1 MSSNKADLSA
11 VIRTPDRAEYP
22 RLFSPSTPALLAEI
36 RQMNRFLDGV
46 HQVNV
51 QPLATDSPTVQLDEV
66 ISLSDLS
73 ISSEEDDDIV
83 FVPNVI
89 DLCSTES
96 ENSAE
101 NSEIEHQVMCP
112 ICIAPMTVPV
122 CTKCGHVFCE
132 ACINRAVDTSKKCP
146 LCKANILKK
155 QLRRIFW

>member
-1 MSSNKADLSA
+1 MSSNKDNLSA

-36 RQMNRFLDGV
+36 RQI
-46 HQVNV
+46 
-51 QPLATDSPTVQLDEV
+51 QLDEV

>member
-36 RQMNRFLDGV
+36 RQI
-46 HQVNV
+46 
-51 QPLATDSPTVQLDEV
+51 QLDEV